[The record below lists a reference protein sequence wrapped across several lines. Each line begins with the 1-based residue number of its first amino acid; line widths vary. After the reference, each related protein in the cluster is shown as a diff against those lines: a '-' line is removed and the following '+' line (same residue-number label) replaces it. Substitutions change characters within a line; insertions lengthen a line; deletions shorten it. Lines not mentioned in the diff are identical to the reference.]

1 MTLQDLDKALGLWN
15 NQLATAAQNLMDLQ
29 SHPTYERL
37 ADPNNRLQGKT
48 AAQAAIAVNTLSMLL
63 RYYEL
68 LQGAISRAE
77 ELRRDLPVLFGS
89 EQRLGEIRQILEGRS
104 IQLPPVQVPLG
115 QRGLLSGIE
124 NVNCI
129 SPAALLSTMAKAFEE
144 AKAIV
149 LTIDA
154 TWESLGRNIEAAA
167 NRVAALRSDLTLL
180 DEADCVQLRETEAKL
195 QQLSHAAASDPLG
208 TEDQLASGITSKLY
222 ELHNKAARNRQLRE
236 QAAADLQT
244 TEVLLTTVQST
255 HRDACGAYA
264 ETCEKI
270 ASASPPHPKP
280 DAEIE
285 ALASWLERLKA
296 KYREGAVAAV
306 SIGLRN
312 WTSAAQEAL
321 RSDRASAE
329 GSKRLLETRSELR
342 GRLDA
347 LKAKARAYSL
357 AEEQGLMVLAEQ
369 AQCLLHNRPST
380 LDQAASLIS
389 EYEAKLNF
397 LARKSV
403 RS

>member
-1 MTLQDLDKALGLWN
+1 MTLQDLDNALGLWN

-37 ADPNNRLQGKT
+37 AAPHNGLQGKT
-48 AAQAAIAVNTLSMLL
+48 AAQAALAVNTLSMLL

-149 LTIDA
+149 LAIDTA
-154 TWESLGRNIEAAA
+154 CESLGKNIEAAS
-167 NRVAALRSDLTLL
+167 NRITALQSDLPLL
-180 DEADCVQLRETEAKL
+180 DEADRAQLWEAEAQL
-195 QQLSHAAASDPLG
+195 QQLSQAAGNDPLG
-208 TEDQLASGITSKLY
+208 TEDELAAGINSKLY
-222 ELHNKAARNRQLRE
+222 ELGKKAAQVKKLCE
-236 QAAADLQT
+236 QVLADLRT
-244 TEVLLTTVQST
+244 AETLLTTVQNI
-255 HRDACGAYA
+255 HRDACSAYA
-264 ETCEKI
+264 EACEKV
-270 ASASPPHPKP
+270 ASAHPSRPKP

-285 ALASWLERLKA
+285 ALSSWLERLKA
-296 KYREGAVAAV
+296 KGSEGALAAV
-306 SIGLRN
+306 NVGLRN
-312 WTSAAQEAL
+312 WTNAAQGAF
-321 RSDRASAE
+321 RSDRISAE
-329 GSKRLLETRSELR
+329 ESRRRLDARSELR

-347 LKAKARAYSL
+347 LKAKARAYSI
-357 AEEQGLMVLAEQ
+357 AEEQDLMVLAEQ
-369 AQCLLHNRPST
+369 AQRLLHHRPSA
-380 LDQAASLIS
+380 LDQAASLVS
-389 EYEAKLNF
+389 EYETKLNF

-403 RS
+403 RN